1 METTSRY
8 LGRIQECFPDLAIS
22 RVEGNTEGLVHDVVI
37 INQERVFR
45 FPKSEGTKKSL
56 AKEAR
61 VLDLARARVSWRLS
75 YASSTPSRCTSS
87 RGAAFRN
94 PTPYAVMRIG

>member
-45 FPKSEGTKKSL
+45 FPKNEGAKKSL
-56 AKEAR
+56 A
-61 VLDLARARVSWRLS
+61 
-75 YASSTPSRCTSS
+75 
-87 RGAAFRN
+87 
-94 PTPYAVMRIG
+94 